1 MPVVI
6 ILTAKAAPGRYD
18 ELLAM
23 MAEALPDTAAQ
34 PGAELIRGGG
44 DRGAETVTVFQIWDR
59 IESRQ
64 AYIDW
69 RAARGDLDRMGGMLR
84 EPARFDVT
92 DLVF

>member
-1 MPVVI
+1 MPVVV

-18 ELLAM
+18 ELLTM

-34 PGAELIRGGG
+34 PGAELIRAGG
-44 DRGAETVTVFQIWDR
+44 DRGTETVTVFQIWDR

-69 RAARGDLDRMGGMLR
+69 RAARGDLDRVGGMLR
-84 EPARFDVT
+84 EPARFDVMEH
-92 DLVF
+92 VF

>member
-1 MPVVI
+1 MPVVV
-6 ILTAKAAPGRYD
+6 ILTAKAAPGRYA

-23 MAEALPDTAAQ
+23 MAEALPDTVAQ
-34 PGAELIRGGG
+34 PGAELIRAGG
-44 DRGAETVTVFQIWDR
+44 DRAAETVTVFQIWDR

-84 EPARFDVT
+84 EPARFDVM